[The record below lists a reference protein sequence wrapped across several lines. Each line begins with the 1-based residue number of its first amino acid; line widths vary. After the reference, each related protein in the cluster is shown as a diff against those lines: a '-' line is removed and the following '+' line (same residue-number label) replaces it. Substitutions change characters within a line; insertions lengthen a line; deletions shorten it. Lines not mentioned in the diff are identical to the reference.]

1 MFIFQIRE
9 CFLQKGLKP
18 TVAAMKRMGI
28 AERSAY
34 NYLNG
39 KAKTISP
46 EHLFKLCCYLNCT
59 PKELLRVELP
69 EDDLSLE
76 NHPLKDW
83 TKRPTAFPLQEFR
96 DLNPTQLE
104 AAQVA
109 IRKIIDGED

>member
-1 MFIFQIRE
+1 MFILQIRE

-18 TVAAMKRMGI
+18 TVTVLMRMGI

-39 KAKTISP
+39 TAKNIRP
-46 EHLFKLCCYLNCT
+46 EHLYKLCFYLNCT
-59 PKELLRVELP
+59 PKELLRVEIP
-69 EDDLSLE
+69 EDDRSLD

-83 TKRPTAFPLQEFR
+83 AKKPTAFPLQEFR
-96 DLNPTQLE
+96 DLTPAQLE

-109 IRKIIDGED
+109 IRKIIDSE